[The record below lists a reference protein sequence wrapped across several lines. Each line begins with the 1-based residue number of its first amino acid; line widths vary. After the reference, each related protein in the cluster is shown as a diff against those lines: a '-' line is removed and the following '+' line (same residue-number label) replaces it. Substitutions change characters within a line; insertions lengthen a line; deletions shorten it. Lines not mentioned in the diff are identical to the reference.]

1 MLRVFT
7 HLANLVVYDLVGL
20 SADSRLGGSLHFFV
34 EDVTKIFVLVTVMI
48 YLIGVIRA
56 GLRIERVRDLLSGK
70 NRVFGYAA
78 ASALGAVTPFCSCS
92 SIPLFLGFT
101 QAGIPL
107 GITIA
112 FLITSPIVNEVA
124 VVLLG
129 GILGVQFMVTYLAIG
144 LAAGII
150 GGAFLD
156 LIGAERY
163 LTPLVARVAQPVAS
177 ARAASVPAAATASP
191 ASDATRATSGSG
203 DAGGSSGP
211 SLAERHAFAVGELG
225 QILGRIWKWILIG
238 VGVGALFHGFVPES
252 FVSEHLGDGRWWS
265 VPGAVLLGIPLY
277 SNAGGMIP
285 VAESLLG
292 KGLPVGTT
300 MAFMMSTVAASFP
313 EMMLLKQVMKPRL
326 LLIFFTTLLV
336 FFTLAGW
343 ILNATL

>member
-1 MLRVFT
+1 MLRLFT
-7 HLANLVVYDLVGL
+7 RLADLLVYDLGGL
-20 SADSRLGGSLHFFV
+20 SADSRLGESLHFFV
-34 EDVTKIFVLVTVMI
+34 EDVTKIFVLVAVMI
-48 YLIGVIRA
+48 YIIGIVRA
-56 GLRIERVRDLLSGK
+56 GLRIERVRDFLSGK
-70 NRVFGYAA
+70 NRVFGYGA

-107 GITIA
+107 GITVA

-124 VVLLG
+124 LVLLG
-129 GILGVQFMVTYLAIG
+129 GILGLRFMVIYLAIG

-156 LIGAERY
+156 LIGAQRY
-163 LTPLVARVAQPVAS
+163 VTPLVDRVAGPRS
-177 ARAASVPAAATASP
+177 ARA
-191 ASDATRATSGSG
+191 DAVA
-203 DAGGSSGP
+203 AGGDSGVLVRTKTETGEGGTAGSHEFSP
-211 SLAERHAFAVGELG
+211 SLTQRHEFAVGELR

-252 FVSEHLGDGRWWS
+252 FVTEHLASGTWWS
-265 VPGAVLLGIPLY
+265 VPGAVLIGIPLY

-313 EMMLLKQVMKPRL
+313 EMMLLRQVMKPRL
-326 LLIFFTTLLV
+326 LLIFFATLLV

-343 ILNATL
+343 ILNAFF